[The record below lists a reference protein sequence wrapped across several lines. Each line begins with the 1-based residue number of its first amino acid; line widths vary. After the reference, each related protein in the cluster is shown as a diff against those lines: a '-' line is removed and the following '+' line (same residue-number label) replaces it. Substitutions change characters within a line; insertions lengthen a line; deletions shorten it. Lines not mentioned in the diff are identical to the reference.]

1 MLSVLRHLLVVL
13 TLGISLPAQAISV
26 EAEGRA
32 LVINGDITS
41 ARKEAIADARQAAS
55 LQAAAYIST
64 TQEIR
69 DGVLEVDDMKIQTF
83 GTVSDVQVL
92 DERIENKMLIVRI
105 SAEVMENASCPS
117 PDALNHRKRVAL
129 TLFPLSDPGQAS
141 AGALGEIQSR
151 LPSLL
156 AQNLQQSSAIE
167 ALDFTRSN
175 LIHNTATAPTNQ
187 LPDGAL
193 SNALQSSGEP
203 LNAQFI
209 ISGVIRDMSMR
220 TPVGPSEPNILVD
233 LYNDADY
240 KSKRHLRNLAL
251 ELFIYDGFSGQLLD
265 RKLFTAQGRWTRPRE
280 ERTGFGTSVF
290 WQQDYGQQ
298 VKNLIDDTSHWLDER
313 LRCEALST
321 RISRTSGD
329 QIWIDAGSTQ
339 GVKRGD
345 TLTILRRMTFYDDQ
359 MRAHSELNDTQVKLK
374 IEAVQPGFARGR
386 IVGDSLSHNIQRD
399 DIAVLR

>member
-1 MLSVLRHLLVVL
+1 MLSIVRHLLVLL
-13 TLGISLPAQAISV
+13 TLAIALPVQAIPV

-41 ARKEAIADARQAAS
+41 AREQAIADARQAAS

-83 GTVSDVQVL
+83 GTVSNVQVL

-117 PDALNHRKRVAL
+117 PNALSHRKRVAL
-129 TLFPLSDPGQAS
+129 TLFPLSNPGQAS
-141 AGALGEIQSR
+141 AGSLGEIQSR

-156 AQNLQQSSAIE
+156 AQGLQQSSAIE
-167 ALDFTRSN
+167 PLDFSRSN
-175 LIHNTATAPTNQ
+175 LIRDAATAPTNQ
-187 LPDGAL
+187 LPDGGL
-193 SNALQSSGEP
+193 SNALHSSGEP
-203 LNAQFI
+203 LQAQFI

-220 TPVGPSEPNILVD
+220 TPVGPKEPNIFVD

-251 ELFIYDGFSGQLLD
+251 ELFIYDGLSGQLLE
-265 RKLFTAQGRWTRPRE
+265 RKLFHTQGRWTRPRE
-280 ERTGFGTSVF
+280 ERTGFGSAVF

-298 VKNLIDDTSHWLDER
+298 VKALIDDTSGWLDER
-313 LRCEALST
+313 LRCESLAT

-329 QIWIDAGSTQ
+329 QIWIEAGSTQ
-339 GVKRGD
+339 GVKKD
-345 TLTILRRMTFYDDQ
+345 DSFTILRRMTFYDDQ
-359 MRAHSELNDTQVKLK
+359 MRAYSELNDTQVTLK
-374 IEAVQPGFARGR
+374 IETVQPGFSRGR